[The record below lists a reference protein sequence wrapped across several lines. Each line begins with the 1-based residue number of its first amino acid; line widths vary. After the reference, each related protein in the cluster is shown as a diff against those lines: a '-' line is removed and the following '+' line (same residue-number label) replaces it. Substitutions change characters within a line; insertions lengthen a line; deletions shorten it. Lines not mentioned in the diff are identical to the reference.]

1 MFPISRPDTPV
12 SNLEGVLQFPDLSP
26 YNLTARITLNHD
38 EYTTYSRTD
47 GSFIIYNVK
56 PGIHQLDVHDLNFH
70 FSQVKVQLLEE
81 SMESPKCLE
90 YVYLG
95 SKKQSIPYPLVLT
108 AHASYQYFEVRK
120 VSRQQGQKESSYA
133 CYIFLLKSPMPSAVS
148 LFDRVFLCSA
158 FSKIQCF

>member
-1 MFPISRPDTPV
+1 MSVVVLSICLFLFLLCFPDSRASGDTPV
-12 SNLEGVLQFPDLSP
+12 SNLIGSLRFPDLTP

-38 EYTTYSRTD
+38 EYTTYSRSD

-81 SMESPKCLE
+81 SMDSPKCLE

-95 SKKQSIPYPLVLT
+95 SKKQSTPYPLVLT

-120 VSRQQGQKESSYA
+120 VGVYHVT
-133 CYIFLLKSPMPSAVS
+133 LK
-148 LFDRVFLCSA
+148 
-158 FSKIQCF
+158 Q